1 MISHQLKRIFLSSL
15 VLIYAHGLEEII
27 GGFQHFDSF
36 MIFGAKY
43 LGTTPETFYW
53 ISHLIWWISLPVLF
67 FLFNKSRLGL
77 ALMSLYGLVFIVELH
92 HPIKGFLVGRY
103 YPGMI
108 TALLYPVF
116 GFFYWRQ
123 IINDWK
129 MKT

>member
-1 MISHQLKRIFLSSL
+1 MISHQLKRIFLFSL

-27 GGFQHFDSF
+27 GGFQYFDSF
-36 MIFGAKY
+36 MIFGAEY
-43 LGTTPETFYW
+43 FGTTPETFYW
-53 ISHLIWWISLPVLF
+53 ISHLIWWSLLPVLF

-77 ALMSLYGLVFIVELH
+77 PLMSLYGLVFIVELH
-92 HPIKGFLVGRY
+92 HPIKGFLAGRY

-108 TALLYPVF
+108 TALFYPVF

-129 MKT
+129 TKT